1 MSDKKGAF
9 SSSSYAEIAIEE
21 VYDIIIDT
29 GLWPSTFNDNKKTDM
44 LEMMIS
50 YFQEKEQY
58 EKCAE
63 LQRVLEEI

>member
-29 GLWPSTFNDNKKTDM
+29 GLWPSTFNNTKKTDM